1 MEVANILEVSDK
13 ALEYIVST
21 KHIASRGDT
30 LNSTLLTFN
39 ISSPVDDVIKVRL
52 EHHRGPRELGPTF
65 ELFPDGQPSA
75 PKTKIAH
82 PDKEY
87 VTFPSATLS
96 VDLNTAPYSYGLTCR
111 GDSTPKPEFLCATEP
126 KGRAV
131 IDVPYH
137 LTLGQMSST
146 GCLFT
151 LPDTLPRSGNTAAPY
166 RTGGGDVR
174 FMLNEFILGAGETIY
189 VSASDSVHSRT
200 GRTWGFGTRMEGD
213 RAGIQEHT
221 VIPLIEGV
229 RGVCQPQR
237 GGGL

>member
-1 MEVANILEVSDK
+1 VEVANILEVSDK

-96 VDLNTAPYSYGLTCR
+96 VDLNTAPYSYGLTFR
-111 GDSTPKPEFLCATEP
+111 GDSTPNVIYRLSLHTSRYSPPIRKHCCPVSDRRRRRPFHVERVHPRCRRDHLRLGERFGP
-126 KGRAV
+126 FKNGQNVGIWNQDGGR
-131 IDVPYH
+131 PSRHTRTYRYTPH
-137 LTLGQMSST
+137 RRGT
-146 GCLFT
+146 GCLSTTARRWT
-151 LPDTLPRSGNTAAPY
+151 LRWGGRSA
-166 RTGGGDVR
+166 RSW
-174 FMLNEFILGAGETIY
+174 E
-189 VSASDSVHSRT
+189 SV
-200 GRTWGFGTRMEGD
+200 
-213 RAGIQEHT
+213 
-221 VIPLIEGV
+221 
-229 RGVCQPQR
+229 
-237 GGGL
+237 